1 MSTNPTP
8 EEIVET
14 AKSGQ
19 TGMVKTLSDIRF
31 EKIEKELAEIR
42 AERDEYKRT
51 IEEFRSANS
60 EMFAYISKINAPAA
74 AESSPN
80 TVSASIPAGAPVSA
94 QVVKDDSAEIAAKK
108 REENNLDAV
117 LVKMGYKKPASQSP
131 QADIIPNDGM

>member
-74 AESSPN
+74 AESSP

-94 QVVKDDSAEIAAKK
+94 QVVKDDSAEIAAKQ

-131 QADIIPNDGM
+131 QADSMPKDGM